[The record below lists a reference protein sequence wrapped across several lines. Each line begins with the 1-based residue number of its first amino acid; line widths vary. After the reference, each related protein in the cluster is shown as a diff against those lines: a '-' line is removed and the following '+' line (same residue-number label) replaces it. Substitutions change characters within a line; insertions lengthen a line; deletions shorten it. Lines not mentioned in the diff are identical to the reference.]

1 MGGSST
7 QTQQTT
13 TAPTALAGQN
23 YTSAINQA
31 AQLATTPYNTA
42 TDTQVAGLTQPQTT
56 AFGQLQSAYGTAQ
69 PYLSQATNYANAA
82 ADPATV
88 QNNIQGFENPYTSSV
103 INSSLALANQQNQQQ
118 QQQLQSSAASAGAL
132 GGDRLGVAQGVLG
145 GQQALANNQLI
156 SGLNQQNYSQALGA
170 SQQNAAAQGQ
180 SAYTLGNLGQEA
192 LNTDITGAQAGLS
205 AGNQL
210 QAQQQNVLN
219 SGTQNAVQQTQFPY
233 QNTQY
238 LASIL
243 GSLGPLLGG
252 TTQGTTT
259 TPVNY
264 LGQILGAGLAGA
276 SLIPSDKRVKED
288 IQPIGKTFDGQTI
301 TKFRY
306 KGDNTTRI
314 GLIAQDVE
322 KKHPDSVS
330 EINGIKAVDYDK
342 ATESSAKK
350 GHFANGGMV
359 PFRQHRDTG
368 GSVFNLNSGPYG
380 MSDALSAGRGN
391 FPSLP
396 QTPSNQNNAN
406 SFGSQ
411 IQQMSQMASLGKSAA
426 PGLSNLNNALGTS
439 VFGSQ
444 STQGPG
450 GWSTSVQPSG
460 GFLGGIGDS
469 LGFAKGGQ
477 VKGYDDGG
485 TVTPDD
491 ALLGIPAGSSPLSF
505 SDAGN
510 WLARQSGYQNPFSSA
525 NASPMP
531 NVVAPSVP
539 NQISPDSPLATMPAT
554 PFSPSE
560 LDQVANQYNAPV
572 VPSLTNENLFKD
584 MPAETSPAPVTSLGQ
599 TSSPAPAQF
608 SGTTPVSS
616 SVQDQSSQQNSQG
629 GMSSYFPKLRAI
641 ESGGNDSAQAATSSA
656 YGPYQFTKGTWND
669 VAAKHPELGL
679 TAADRFDPQKQQV
692 AIEAF
697 TKDNAFTLASNGIDP
712 ADQTN
717 LYMAHLLGPAGG
729 TKFLTAMQKDPSA
742 PAASVVNPDQV
753 AANQSLFYNKD
764 GTAKSLSDV
773 YGGFQNKFS
782 NAGGSSSSDAVI
794 NSSPQQKTS
803 FLSRLGL
810 IDPAGA
816 EATPEGKGILAKLG
830 VPDVNPLGLSDNQ
843 RNSLLMAGLS
853 MMAAGPAMGT
863 RSPIGALTTVGKGA
877 VQGMN
882 TYLTE
887 QQQEKVAQ
895 AKAAQLAQQAQQH
908 QQELALKVNHELP
921 MDAMRL
927 KMEAAKLTQP
937 VVVGEYTDQ
946 FGQTHKQ
953 YANPVYD
960 PKTQT
965 LTYPQSGA
973 SAAQSNQQNANNGT
987 TSDQAT
993 GSTSA
998 AKPHPTGAQS
1008 IDAISNP
1015 NGLKG
1020 EDYLKTLS
1028 PAMANRARMLGD
1040 YEAPALTGKSAA
1052 SPQGEMEQMAAK
1064 AYNPDYDQTQY
1075 AAKQQAKKD
1084 WTTGNTK
1091 KTLQNGNTGLGHLF
1105 DLTSSIDD
1113 IGNTSYPDY
1122 NTARNWTRQRVGD
1135 PRAATFDAN
1144 AGHVAEELT
1153 SFYRGAGGAEA
1164 DIKRSLADL
1173 NTAQSPEQAKS
1184 VIDRL
1189 TNMVADKVDSLK
1201 QSRDWAYGE
1210 DKGAKQYP
1218 ILTPRAQQQFDLIKE
1233 WAQGN
1238 KPMSQIMAD
1247 RGIASVNQSQS
1258 PQVQLKSER
1267 PANFTDDQLREKAQQ
1282 SIVKGTPAS
1291 SVNAQLQAWGVNP

>member
-342 ATESSAKK
+342 ATEDSAKK

-411 IQQMSQMASLGKSAA
+411 IQQMSQMASLGKSAGT
-426 PGLSNLNNALGTS
+426 GLSNLNNNLGTS

-444 STQGPG
+444 PTQGPG

-491 ALLGIPAGSSPLSF
+491 ASLGIPAGSSPLSF

-510 WLARQSGYQNPFSSA
+510 WLARQSGYQQPYSGESMAVPIQPYQASA
-525 NASPMP
+525 PA
-531 NVVAPSVP
+531 
-539 NQISPDSPLATMPAT
+539 QISPNSPLATMPAT

-584 MPAETSPAPVTSLGQ
+584 MPAETASAPVTSLGQ

-608 SGTTPVSS
+608 SQGSDIQSSPTGISPNGLDFIKKQEGFSANPYDDYKQSSIGYGTKALPGDKNISPEEGESRLVDAAKPVSNWIQQNVKVPMTQGQFDALASFGYNTGIGSLNNIKNDINSGDWNTVADHIKQYVNAGGAPSDALKTRRELEANMITGNSDSGLQDSVSS
-616 SVQDQSSQQNSQG
+616 S
-629 GMSSYFPKLRAI
+629 
-641 ESGGNDSAQAATSSA
+641 T
-656 YGPYQFTKGTWND
+656 
-669 VAAKHPELGL
+669 
-679 TAADRFDPQKQQV
+679 
-692 AIEAF
+692 
-697 TKDNAFTLASNGIDP
+697 
-712 ADQTN
+712 
-717 LYMAHLLGPAGG
+717 
-729 TKFLTAMQKDPSA
+729 
-742 PAASVVNPDQV
+742 
-753 AANQSLFYNKD
+753 
-764 GTAKSLSDV
+764 
-773 YGGFQNKFS
+773 
-782 NAGGSSSSDAVI
+782 
-794 NSSPQQKTS
+794 PQQKTS

-810 IDPAGA
+810 TDSSGA
-816 EATPEGKGILAKLG
+816 EATPDGKGILAKLG

-887 QQQEKVAQ
+887 QQQEKAAQ

-908 QQELALKVNHELP
+908 QSQLAETSRHNVATEGYLKNAYASGMVPDPNNPGHLMPGSWTRDANGNPVAVPGMVMNGPRGSTTAQPAQVRTAQWLVDNKIAPDLSTAYGLVHSGVN
-921 MDAMRL
+921 DANTFTRAVQAEKNRISNSTSGS
-927 KMEAAKLTQP
+927 KMSDADMETQARNTILSRAKMAGDQALSRAQPQQVPVQNQPIPSAANPQQTTSPQTQP
-937 VVVGEYTDQ
+937 SQ
-946 FGQTHKQ
+946 IPHKTAQ
-953 YANPVYD
+953 DYSNNQDAAITKARYVLKHGAD
-960 PKTQT
+960 PAKVQQT
-965 LTYPQSGA
+965 LQS
-973 SAAQSNQQNANNGT
+973 
-987 TSDQAT
+987 
-993 GSTSA
+993 
-998 AKPHPTGAQS
+998 
-1008 IDAISNP
+1008 
-1015 NGLKG
+1015 
-1020 EDYLKTLS
+1020 
-1028 PAMANRARMLGD
+1028 LGVPD
-1040 YEAPALTGKSAA
+1040 WKS
-1052 SPQGEMEQMAAK
+1052 
-1064 AYNPDYDQTQY
+1064 
-1075 AAKQQAKKD
+1075 KQLLLDSQVEK
-1084 WTTGNTK
+1084 N
-1091 KTLQNGNTGLGHLF
+1091 LG
-1105 DLTSSIDD
+1105 
-1113 IGNTSYPDY
+1113 
-1122 NTARNWTRQRVGD
+1122 
-1135 PRAATFDAN
+1135 
-1144 AGHVAEELT
+1144 
-1153 SFYRGAGGAEA
+1153 
-1164 DIKRSLADL
+1164 
-1173 NTAQSPEQAKS
+1173 
-1184 VIDRL
+1184 
-1189 TNMVADKVDSLK
+1189 
-1201 QSRDWAYGE
+1201 
-1210 DKGAKQYP
+1210 
-1218 ILTPRAQQQFDLIKE
+1218 
-1233 WAQGN
+1233 
-1238 KPMSQIMAD
+1238 
-1247 RGIASVNQSQS
+1247 
-1258 PQVQLKSER
+1258 
-1267 PANFTDDQLREKAQQ
+1267 
-1282 SIVKGTPAS
+1282 
-1291 SVNAQLQAWGVNP
+1291 